1 MRMNIEM
8 KSFHLECEYFAKVGE
23 QMSKIIFGNDDSL
36 YLDWKEKLNNFD
48 SWVKKF
54 IISNQFSVKT

>member
-1 MRMNIEM
+1 MRMTVEM
-8 KSFHLECEYFAKVGE
+8 KTFHLDGEYFAKVGE

-36 YLDWKEKLNNFD
+36 YLDWKEKQNNFD

-54 IISNQFSVKT
+54 IFSNQFSVKT

>member
-1 MRMNIEM
+1 MTVEM
-8 KSFHLECEYFAKVGE
+8 KSFHLDGEYFAKVGE

-36 YLDWKEKLNNFD
+36 YLDWKEKQNNFD

-54 IISNQFSVKT
+54 NISNQFSVKT